1 MKKPKNKFFYLLV
14 GIFIGVF
21 IVWSITWWQGY
32 NTTGEWRFIKK
43 VKSYFSSFFNK
54 RDNQNVTII
63 TENKGKQKTNN
74 KHINKPKPNSEHQN
88 DSAYYD
94 TTKLNLYDPNALD
107 EFLARYNGQLPDSLV
122 LDSILKNQ
130 NDIDINTYSTSDN
143 IPIKKDRLI
152 YAKSF
157 TIQGIDLFN
166 NDDPN
171 KIDSLLTD
179 NKASTLNKFKNII
192 RVEFWKSPVNYKG
205 YKTGKNKLVL
215 FGFDQFNM
223 ITFKMLNK
231 TLYLKY
237 MSDYYQVD
245 KTSEFKSLVSINNK
259 NILKQLN
266 SK

>member
-1 MKKPKNKFFYLLV
+1 MKKSKNKFFYLLV
-14 GIFIGVF
+14 GIFIGFF

-32 NTTGEWRFIKK
+32 NTTGKWRVIKK

-54 RDNQNVTII
+54 NDNQNVTII
-63 TENKGKQKTNN
+63 TENAGKQKTDN
-74 KHINKPKPNSEHQN
+74 KRVNKPNPELKN

-94 TTKLNLYDPNALD
+94 TTNLNLYDPNALD

-130 NDIDINTYSTSDN
+130 NNIDINTYSASDN
-143 IPIKKDRLI
+143 IPIKKDQLI

-157 TIQGIDLFN
+157 TIPGIDQFN
-166 NDDPN
+166 NDDPD

-179 NKASTLNKFKNII
+179 NKANTLNKFKNMFS
-192 RVEFWKSPVNYKG
+192 VEFWKSPINYKG

-215 FGFDQFNM
+215 FGIDQFNM
-223 ITFKMLNK
+223 ISFKMLNK
-231 TLYLKY
+231 TLYMKY
-237 MSDYYQVD
+237 ISDYYQVD
-245 KTSEFKSLVSINNK
+245 KTSEFKSLVSVNNQNIIN
-259 NILKQLN
+259 QLN

>member
-14 GIFIGVF
+14 GIFIGFF
-21 IVWSITWWQGY
+21 IVWSIIWWQEY
-32 NTTGEWRFIKK
+32 NTTGEWRFFKK
-43 VKSYFSSFFNK
+43 VNSYFSSLFNK
-54 RDNQNVTII
+54 SDNQNII
-63 TENKGKQKTNN
+63 IINENAGKRKTNN
-74 KHINKPKPNSEHQN
+74 KSINKLNPELKN

-130 NDIDINTYSTSDN
+130 NNIDINTYSAFDN
-143 IPIKKDRLI
+143 IQVKKDRLI

-157 TIQGIDLFN
+157 TIQGIDQFN
-166 NDDPN
+166 NDDPG
-171 KIDSLLTD
+171 KLDSLLTD
-179 NKASTLNKFKNII
+179 NKASTHNKFKNMLS
-192 RVEFWKSPVNYKG
+192 VEFWKSPVNYKG

-215 FGFDQFNM
+215 FGIDQFNM
-223 ITFKMLNK
+223 ISFKMLNK
-231 TLYLKY
+231 TLYIKY

-245 KTSEFKSLVSINNK
+245 KTSEFKSLVSVNNQ
-259 NILKQLN
+259 NILNQLN